1 MHRTRAPPMQHG
13 CRQFSTRMFKKQD
26 LTDPSDTT
34 HPTPRRSMSKLSR
47 TSLVVFCAAFAACA
61 GNDTNRSVTA
71 PDSGASFNE
80 VPGDLRGGA
89 TMDGPMDLT
98 FAPAA
103 AATQMAASAQAA
115 SGGRASGHV
124 AFAFTPPWFGVAS
137 EQYSFVALRT
147 DPLTPYAAKGQYD
160 MTLTTA
166 TGVVQEFHGKV
177 ICMTVV
183 GNTARVVGQLTSVVV
198 NGIPRPINPNGS
210 HNIWNLTDNGE
221 GNGSTDTA
229 SPMIFF
235 PASVA
240 PLHCANDF
248 IPPQFASQAGNVQV
262 K

>member
-1 MHRTRAPPMQHG
+1 
-13 CRQFSTRMFKKQD
+13 
-26 LTDPSDTT
+26 
-34 HPTPRRSMSKLSR
+34 MSKLSR
-47 TSLVVFCAAFAACA
+47 TGLLAFCAPFAACA
-61 GNDTNRSVTA
+61 ENETNRAVTA
-71 PDSGASFNE
+71 PEVGASYNE
-80 VPGDLRGGA
+80 IPGELRGGA
-89 TMDGPMDLT
+89 TMDGPFDIT
-98 FAPAA
+98 FENAA
-103 AATQMAASAQAA
+103 ASMQMAASAQAA

-124 AFAFTPPWFGVAS
+124 AFAFSPPWFGVAS

-147 DPLTPYAAKGQYD
+147 DPATPSAAKGQYD

-177 ICMTVV
+177 VCMTVV

-198 NGIPRPINPNGS
+198 NGIARPINPNGS

-221 GNGSTDTA
+221 GKGAIDTA

-235 PASVA
+235 PAAVA